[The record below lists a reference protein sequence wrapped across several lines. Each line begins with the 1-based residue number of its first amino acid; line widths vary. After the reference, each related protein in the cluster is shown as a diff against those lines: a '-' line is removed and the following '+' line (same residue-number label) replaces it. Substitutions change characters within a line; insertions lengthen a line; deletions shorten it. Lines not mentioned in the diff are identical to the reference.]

1 MDIITAD
8 NRENVIF
15 ISKIMKIF
23 EKIIKNVFF
32 KLSFRE
38 FSKISIFSFEIS
50 TFHSQI
56 YPKLAKITH
65 FRTKMIFF
73 ETYSKMKFL
82 LTWENVMRVD
92 IFWCQFLD
100 YFEVKNCTLSKF
112 SKSAFFKLSILPYN
126 LDNIT
131 KKGYVLVIFDQTS
144 QFFRSWKLILAPIFY
159 KSLSKVTLVMIYY
172 ISFLLNL
179 PSVPSLL
186 VSSKSFGFHV
196 FHVHFAFFKIDQN
209 VRFKSVRFKNIRFKN
224 VRFKNDRFKKCSL
237 QKMFVS
243 KMFALKMFVSK
254 MFALK
259 MFASKMFVSKVFA
272 SKCSL

>member
-1 MDIITAD
+1 
-8 NRENVIF
+8 
-15 ISKIMKIF
+15 
-23 EKIIKNVFF
+23 
-32 KLSFRE
+32 
-38 FSKISIFSFEIS
+38 
-50 TFHSQI
+50 
-56 YPKLAKITH
+56 
-65 FRTKMIFF
+65 
-73 ETYSKMKFL
+73 
-82 LTWENVMRVD
+82 MRVD

-196 FHVHFAFFKIDQN
+196 FHVHFAFFKLI
-209 VRFKSVRFKNIRFKN
+209 
-224 VRFKNDRFKKCSL
+224 
-237 QKMFVS
+237 
-243 KMFALKMFVSK
+243 
-254 MFALK
+254 
-259 MFASKMFVSKVFA
+259 KMFVSKVFVSKIFVLKMFA
-272 SKCSL
+272 LKMIVSKNVRFKKCSFQKCSL